1 MTYQFLG
8 DLAFQLGTAFH
19 SSVYNFAY
27 YIYKC
32 VYKNTFIYMYTHM
45 FWWWYF
51 FYLKEKQFL
60 KPILFEY
67 KCSSDFSLKKVMVWV
82 DEPLQF

>member
-1 MTYQFLG
+1 
-8 DLAFQLGTAFH
+8 
-19 SSVYNFAY
+19 
-27 YIYKC
+27 
-32 VYKNTFIYMYTHM
+32 M